1 MIGVYIHIPFCVKKC
16 NYCDFLSFPC
26 QEELRGR
33 YVDALVREI
42 KNFNHNDMEVAT
54 VFFGGGTPSILSCDE
69 IEKIMAALGE
79 HLHLSND
86 AEITM
91 ECNPGTVNR
100 NKLNRIRELGINR
113 LSIGLQSCRDSELKL
128 LGRIHDYED
137 FLECFWMAR
146 DVGFDNI
153 NVDIMSALPGQSV
166 ESYLD
171 TLTNVVNIKPEH
183 VSAYSLI
190 IEENTPFYSIYGN
203 DTSVKS
209 GNVAGSVGENSDND
223 NSQCP
228 ECNPKL
234 NNYPSLPGE
243 DDERRMYYLTEKV
256 LGENGYHR
264 YEISNY
270 ARDGYECRHNT
281 TYWTGGEYVGFGLG
295 ASSCINNVRYRNEED
310 INKYISHIREKGVCG
325 HAEEIKLTEMDNIE
339 EFMITG
345 LRLMRGI
352 SKREFM
358 SHFGKSIEYYY
369 GEVLTSLIHEGLIEE
384 EGDGIRLTKYGI
396 DVSNYVLSFFLFD
409 KDYIK

>member
-1 MIGVYIHIPFCVKKC
+1 MIGIYIHIPFCVQKC

-26 QEELRGR
+26 KEEVRDR

-42 KNFNHNDMEVAT
+42 NNFNHKDMEVAT
-54 VFFGGGTPSILSCDE
+54 VFFGGGTPSILSCEE
-69 IEKIMAALGE
+69 IEKIMAAIKE
-79 HLHLSND
+79 HFCLAID

-91 ECNPGTVNR
+91 ECNPGTVSR

-113 LSIGLQSCRDSELKL
+113 LSIGLQSCSDSELRL
-128 LGRIHDYED
+128 LGRIHSYAD
-137 FLECFWMAR
+137 FLDCYRMAR
-146 DVGFDNI
+146 EAGFDNI

-203 DTSVKS
+203 DTSVNS
-209 GNVAGSVGENSDND
+209 GNIAGSVGENSDND
-223 NSQCP
+223 YAQCP

-295 ASSCINNVRYRNEED
+295 ASSYINNVRFRNEED
-310 INKYISHIREKGVCG
+310 INEYISHIREKGVCE

-369 GEVLTSLIHEGLIEE
+369 GEVLTSLINEGLIEE
-384 EGDGIRLTKYGI
+384 EGDRIRLTKYGI

>member
-1 MIGVYIHIPFCVKKC
+1 MIGIYIHIPFCVQKC

-26 QEELRGR
+26 KEEVRDR

-42 KNFNHNDMEVAT
+42 NNFNHKDMEVAT
-54 VFFGGGTPSILSCDE
+54 VFFGGGTPSILSCEE
-69 IEKIMAALGE
+69 IEKIMAAIKE
-79 HLHLSND
+79 HFCLAID

-91 ECNPGTVNR
+91 ECNPGTVSR

-113 LSIGLQSCRDSELKL
+113 LSIGLQSCSDSELRL
-128 LGRIHDYED
+128 LGRIHSYAD
-137 FLECFWMAR
+137 FLDCYRMAR
-146 DVGFDNI
+146 EAGFDNI
-153 NVDIMSALPGQSV
+153 NIDIMSALPGQSV

-171 TLTNVVNIKPEH
+171 TLTKVVSLKPEH

-190 IEENTPFYSIYGN
+190 IEENTPFYSIYG
-203 DTSVKS
+203 DDISV
-209 GNVAGSVGENSDND
+209 GLDDAAGSVKGVCRSVADR
-223 NSQCP
+223 CP
-228 ECNPKL
+228 EEGPKA
-234 NNYPSLPGE
+234 NDYPNLPDE
-243 DDERRMYYLTEKV
+243 EDERRMYYLTEEI

-281 TYWTGGEYVGFGLG
+281 TYWTGGEYAGFGLG
-295 ASSCINNVRYRNEED
+295 ASSYINNVRYRNEDD
-310 INKYISHIREKGVCG
+310 IDEYIYDICEKGVCK
-325 HAEEIKLTEMDNIE
+325 HIEEIGLTEIDNIE

-352 SKREFM
+352 SKSEFL
-358 SHFGKSIEYYY
+358 SCFGNGIEYYY
-369 GEVLTSLIHEGLIEE
+369 GDVIKELTGEGLIEE
-384 EGDGIRLTKYGI
+384 DGDRLKLTKYGI